1 MDNEAAEVVREAFRL
16 CVKGYGVSQIA
27 SEFMERKLLN
37 PTAYAKSKGRNVPDN
52 RDSVHEDY
60 HWTSST
66 VAHMLTR
73 IEYLGHL
80 ANFKTHR
87 KSYKNKKIQKNDP
100 SEWQIFENNHEAII
114 DQETFDIVQRIR
126 EGRRRLTPMGEMPI
140 LSGMLFCADCGAK
153 LYQVRHRGWEHDKE
167 HFVCATYRKVKGG
180 CSSHQIRNVV
190 VEEILLDEIR
200 RITSYAREH
209 EDEFVEMAMS
219 KSAAALNKSQREGKR
234 ELEQANVSLSRQP
247 LESISLIPLFRNSM
261 RIISKEKYLTRDFLK

>member
-1 MDNEAAEVVREAFRL
+1 MDPEAAEIVREAFRL

-27 SEFMERKLLN
+27 SEFMARKLLN
-37 PTAYAKSKGRNVPDN
+37 PTAYAKSQGRNVPDN

-66 VAHMLTR
+66 GAHMLTR
-73 IEYLGHL
+73 PEYLGHL
-80 ANFKTHR
+80 INFKTHR
-87 KSYKNKKIQKNDP
+87 KSYKNKKILKNDP
-100 SEWQIFENNHEAII
+100 SQWQIFENNHEAII

-126 EGRRRLTPMGEMPI
+126 EGRRRLTPIGKMPI
-140 LSGMLFCADCGAK
+140 LSGMLFCAGCGAK

-190 VEEILLDEIR
+190 VEEILLDEIK
-200 RITSYAREH
+200 RITVYAREH
-209 EDEFVEMAMS
+209 EDDFLEMAMS

-234 ELEQANVSLSRQP
+234 ELEQATARIGKLDTIIHKFYENN
-247 LESISLIPLFRNSM
+247 LEGKISDERFMKL
-261 RIISKEKYLTRDFLK
+261 